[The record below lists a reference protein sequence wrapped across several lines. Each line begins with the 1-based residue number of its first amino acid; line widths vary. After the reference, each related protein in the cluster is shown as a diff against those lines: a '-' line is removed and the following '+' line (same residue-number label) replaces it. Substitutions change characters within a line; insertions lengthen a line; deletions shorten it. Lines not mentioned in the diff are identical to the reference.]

1 MASAERDRAYKWA
14 SGGCAP
20 SGGYALASGVQG
32 KAPGQGGEAP
42 LRGVKPPQGSEAPR
56 SWWVFSKWD
65 TYFAMKLLKKL

>member
-20 SGGYALASGVQG
+20 SGGYALSGVQG

-42 LRGVKPPQGSEAPR
+42 LRGVKPPQGSEAPW
-56 SWWVFSKWD
+56 S
-65 TYFAMKLLKKL
+65 

>member
-20 SGGYALASGVQG
+20 SGGYALSGVQG

-42 LRGVKPPQGSEAPR
+42 SGGWSPSEGVEAPSR
-56 SWWVFSKWD
+56 EWSPVELMSF
-65 TYFAMKLLKKL
+65 